1 MRETLYI
8 FIEHFMQFKQKTN
21 IVKPKPNNLRNML
34 CIIKIPTYFRQ
45 KQIPSNLK
53 QKKFGGHAVYYHLL
67 PYII

>member
-53 QKKFGGHAVYYHLL
+53 QKNLEAML
-67 PYII
+67 YIITYSLT